1 MQTSELLT
9 IIGWAVAWGAVI
21 GAASLLVLKPL
32 RQASF
37 AVQICVVVLAA
48 VAVLI
53 AGMVSAFNAMF
64 ISARDLEVMWYVLA
78 VASAVAVAIAL
89 VLGSR
94 VSQNAKE
101 LVEAARSIGR
111 GESPGIQSPVMSH
124 ELAALAAELE
134 SSSRKLEA
142 SRQREAAV
150 ESARRELVSWIS
162 HDLRTPLASMR
173 AMAEALEDGMAAD
186 VPGYYRK
193 IIAQTDLMAGMVNDL
208 LELSKI
214 HAGTLRLKAEPLDL
228 YDLASDAIADLA
240 AVAERHGITL
250 DGGGQRECMALADG
264 PAMGRAIR
272 NVVLNAIVHS
282 APGSRVTVQV
292 GRDGDRAVVAVTDGC
307 GGIPEEDIPHLFETG
322 WQKDPARRSGR
333 LPGPYDAAGVPG
345 SDAAAGTLRFS
356 GAGVGLSIVAGIVAA
371 HQGSVTVENVDGGCR
386 FSLLLPGQEP
396 QGRESPGQEPPERE
410 SPGRESPDGNSSD
423 GTPGVAPG
431 AATDHQLRAGRPR

>member
-134 SSSRKLEA
+134 ASSRKLEA

-282 APGSRVTVQV
+282 APGSRVTVEV
-292 GRDGDRAVVAVTDGC
+292 GREGDRAVVAVTDGC
-307 GGIPEEDIPHLFETG
+307 GGIPEEDLPHLFETG
-322 WQKDPARRSGR
+322 WQKNPARGAAGR
-333 LPGPYDAAGVPG
+333 LAAADNAAGVSGPDMATG
-345 SDAAAGTLRFS
+345 ALRFS
-356 GAGVGLSIVAGIVAA
+356 GAGLGLSIVAGIVAA

-386 FSLLLPGQEP
+386 FSLLLPGQESP
-396 QGRESPGQEPPERE
+396 GRESPDQEP
-410 SPGRESPDGNSSD
+410 PGRESPDGNFSD
-423 GTPGVAPG
+423 GTPGMAPG
-431 AATDHQLRAGRPR
+431 EAADHQLRAGRPR

>member
-1 MQTSELLT
+1 
-9 IIGWAVAWGAVI
+9 
-21 GAASLLVLKPL
+21 
-32 RQASF
+32 
-37 AVQICVVVLAA
+37 
-48 VAVLI
+48 
-53 AGMVSAFNAMF
+53 
-64 ISARDLEVMWYVLA
+64 
-78 VASAVAVAIAL
+78 
-89 VLGSR
+89 
-94 VSQNAKE
+94 
-101 LVEAARSIGR
+101 
-111 GESPGIQSPVMSH
+111 MSH

-282 APGSRVTVQV
+282 APGSRVIVEV
-292 GRDGDRAVVAVTDGC
+292 GREGDQAVVAVTDGC
-307 GGIPEEDIPHLFETG
+307 GGIPEEDLPHLFETG
-322 WQKDPARRSGR
+322 WQKDPARGAAGR
-333 LPGPYDAAGVPG
+333 LPAADDAASVPG
-345 SDAAAGTLRFS
+345 PDTATGTLRFS
-356 GAGVGLSIVAGIVAA
+356 GAGLGLSIVAGIVAA

-396 QGRESPGQEPPERE
+396 AVQDSAVQDSAVQMPPVLG
-410 SPGRESPDGNSSD
+410 PPVNGSSD
-423 GTPGVAPG
+423 TAR
-431 AATDHQLRAGRPR
+431 QLRAGRPR